1 MNHFETTETGQKAFR
16 INLDATKHG
25 TFAEIGAGQ
34 EVARWFFR
42 VGGAAGTVAKTIS
55 AYDKTVSDAIYGPS
69 DRYVSRQR
77 LQQMLDYEYKLL
89 VERLDATRGPETTF
103 FVFADTVA
111 ARSYTRRDDSHG
123 WLGMKF
129 QAKPRTDPSQVMIH
143 LRLLDDENV
152 RQQEALG
159 VIGVNLIYGAFFDQ
173 DQPEQLIHSL
183 PDQLSRSRIE
193 VDMIEFSGPA
203 FAKVDNRLISLQL
216 VEQGLTEA
224 VMFTVDGDVVQPS
237 EALYK
242 KSVLVERGTFRPV
255 NCLHLDMLECARRQF
270 LSDPSQKGDDVEL
283 MEITMRNLLDSKK
296 KVDPIDFLARVDS
309 LRTLGKMVLVTSH
322 GEFYHTVEYLRR
334 STKNAIGF
342 AIGLPTLQ
350 EILEEKYYDNLN
362 GGILEAL
369 GRIFEGAVTFFV
381 YPRRGP
387 EPESVITTQN
397 MPVPPHIGHLIAH
410 LRENRLIED
419 LHGIRPE
426 YLDIH
431 SSELLEAI
439 RTGDSKWEEN
449 VPTSVAEI
457 IKSRKYFNY
466 KADAK

>member
-1 MNHFETTETGQKAFR
+1 MNLYETTETGQKALR

-69 DRYVSRQR
+69 DRYVSRHR
-77 LQQMLDYEYKLL
+77 LQQMLEYEYKLL
-89 VERLDATRGPETTF
+89 VERLDATRGTETTF

-123 WLGMKF
+123 WLGIKF
-129 QAKPRTDPSQVMIH
+129 QAQPRSGASQVMIH
-143 LRLLDDENV
+143 VRLLDEENV

-159 VIGVNLIYGAFFDQ
+159 VIGVNLIYGAFFEPN
-173 DQPEQLIHSL
+173 QPEQLITSL
-183 PDQLSRSRIE
+183 LDQLSRSRIE
-193 VDMIEFSGPA
+193 VDMIEFSGPR
-203 FAKVDNRLISLQL
+203 FVSVDNRLISLQL

-224 VMFTVDGDVVQPS
+224 VMFTVDGEVVQPT

-242 KSVLVERGTFRPV
+242 KPVLVERGTFRPI
-255 NCLHLDMLECARRQF
+255 NCLHVDMLECARRQF
-270 LSDPSQKGDDVEL
+270 LSDSPQNRDGVEL

-296 KVDPIDFLARVDS
+296 EVDPVDFLARVDT

-334 STKNAIGF
+334 STNNAIGF

-350 EILEEKYYDNLN
+350 EILEEKYYDGLS

-369 GRIFEGAVTFFV
+369 GRIFEGAVKFYV

-387 EPESVITTQN
+387 EPGSIITTKN
-397 MPVPPHIGHLIAH
+397 MPVPPHIVHLVAH
-410 LRENRLIED
+410 LRENHLIED
-419 LHGIRPE
+419 LSGIKPE

-431 SSELLEAI
+431 SVELLEAI
-439 RTGDSKWEEN
+439 RTGDPSWEAHI
-449 VPTSVAEI
+449 PASVTEI
-457 IKSRKYFNY
+457 IKTRKYFGY
-466 KADAK
+466 GAAGQ

>member
-1 MNHFETTETGQKAFR
+1 MKHFETTETGQKAFR

-42 VGGAAGTVAKTIS
+42 VGGAAGTVSKSIS

-69 DRYVSRQR
+69 DRYVSRHR
-77 LQQMLDYEYKLL
+77 LQQMLDYEFNLL
-89 VERLDATRGPETTF
+89 VERLDASRGAETTF

-129 QAKPRTDPSQVMIH
+129 QTHPRTDPSQVMIH
-143 LRLLDDENV
+143 VRLLDDENV

-159 VIGVNLIYGAFFDQ
+159 VIGVNLIYGAFVAP
-173 DQPEQLIHSL
+173 DQPERLINSL
-183 PDQLSRSRIE
+183 LDQLTRTRIE
-193 VDMIEFSGPA
+193 VDMIEFSGPG
-203 FAKVDNRLISLQL
+203 FANIDNRLISLQL

-224 VMFTVDGDVVQPS
+224 VMFTVDGHVVQPS
-237 EALYK
+237 EVLYK
-242 KSVLVERGTFRPV
+242 KPVLVERGTFRPV
-255 NCLHLDMLECARRQF
+255 NCLHVDMLENARHQF
-270 LSDPSQKGDDVEL
+270 FCDLSQKGDVIEL
-283 MEITMRNLLDSKK
+283 MEITMRNLLDSHK
-296 KVDPIDFLARVDS
+296 KVDPVDFLARVDT
-309 LRTLGKMVLVTSH
+309 LRSLGKTVLVTSH

-369 GRIFEGAVTFFV
+369 GRIFEGAVKFYV
-381 YPRRGP
+381 YPRRGGG
-387 EPESVITTQN
+387 SDSIITSKN
-397 MPVPPHIGHLIAH
+397 MPVPPQIEHLVAH

-419 LHGIRPE
+419 LQGIKSE

-431 SSELLEAI
+431 SNELLKSIRAGDPGWEA
-439 RTGDSKWEEN
+439 K
-449 VPTSVAEI
+449 VPAAVAEI
-457 IKSRKYFNY
+457 IKTRKYFG
-466 KADAK
+466 